1 MMPPTTPLH
10 VQALLYGVTL
20 TSYDMGIPAGP
31 LPRENPPTIIPF
43 CLTLFNFG
51 VLDDFANFVDESSD
65 DVFDPQG
72 TALTTAQL
80 TAPPVIGSATN
91 VFSNGT
97 VSPPF
102 DQNFNS
108 LSSIG
113 GARSQTA
120 GGGSSRSGR
129 AASDHV
135 AADVKEQAGAMG
147 LTSSSIF
154 RDGSG
159 TKPAL
164 APRGSGALEGAY
176 DNSKSGNSPRTA
188 QFKSFSDSVNRVL
201 DNSPQ
206 AIKDFANTPF
216 GQQMMARIT
225 NGSLAE
231 FVNGANKVL
240 MNATDETLARF
251 SEPLQ
256 KLSRAASNFTGGVVH
271 NATNLG
277 LKAAVATLDSA
288 EPIIKLGARLNQNI
302 YQPMA
307 QASKALAAQ
316 LQEESQQ
323 MLLEDIAQL
332 PDGKDKQQLLQTV
345 QKVNSQKQLLDPGMD
360 VGSAEVGHKRRI
372 ML

>member
-1 MMPPTTPLH
+1 M
-10 VQALLYGVTL
+10 LYGVTL
-20 TSYDMGIPAGP
+20 TSYDLGLPAGP

-51 VLDDFANFVDESSD
+51 VLDDFVNFVDENGND
-65 DVFDPQG
+65 FFDPQG

-80 TAPPVIGSATN
+80 TAPPVIGNATN

-97 VSPPF
+97 ESPPF
-102 DQNFNS
+102 DQNFNG
-108 LSSIG
+108 LSNIG
-113 GARSQTA
+113 GVRSQA
-120 GGGSSRSGR
+120 VDGGSSRSGR
-129 AASDHV
+129 SASDNV
-135 AADVKEQAGAMG
+135 AADVKEQAGALG
-147 LTSSSIF
+147 LTSSSVF

-159 TKPAL
+159 SKPAA
-164 APRGSGALEGAY
+164 APQGSGALKGAY
-176 DNSKSGNSPRTA
+176 DNSKSGNSPRTP
-188 QFKSFSDSVNRVL
+188 QFKSFADSVNRAL
-201 DNSPQ
+201 DTSPQ

-216 GQQMMARIT
+216 GQQMMARIS

-240 MNATDETLARF
+240 LTATDETLAKF

-256 KLSRAASNFTGGVVH
+256 KLSRAASNFTGGVMY

-288 EPIIKLGARLNQNI
+288 EPIVKLGARLNQDV
-302 YQPMA
+302 YLPMA
-307 QASKALAAQ
+307 QTSQTLAAR

-323 MLLEDIAQL
+323 KVLEQIAQL

-345 QKVNSQKQLLDPGMD
+345 QKVNRQKQLLEPGMD
-360 VGSAEVGHKRRI
+360 LGSAEMGHRRRL